1 MKISVKDLRA
11 IITEELRFIIKE
23 NSPCMYIQLNK
34 MLSSMQPDNW
44 IQATELASILLEE
57 HPECAR
63 EYRQLFCYTDSE
75 AEEMAY
81 KANKSMPYAL
91 NVAQRK
97 KLKAEEKAWDQA
109 WHAVTGILR
118 VIDPDNEEC

>member
-91 NVAQRK
+91 NAAQREE
-97 KLKAEEKAWDQA
+97 LKAEEKAWEQA
-109 WHAVTGILR
+109 WHAVTRMLR
-118 VIDPDNEEC
+118 VIDPDKEC